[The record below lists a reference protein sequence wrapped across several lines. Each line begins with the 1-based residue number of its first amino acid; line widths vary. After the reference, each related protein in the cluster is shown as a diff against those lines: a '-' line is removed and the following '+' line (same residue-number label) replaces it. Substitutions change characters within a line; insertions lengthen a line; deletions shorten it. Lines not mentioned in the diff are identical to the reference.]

1 MLVRM
6 DLDWSPMQVP
16 LRIAIL
22 SDTHA
27 YLDSNVAALIK
38 HCAGVVHAGD
48 IGADSVLEKIRKYA
62 MPLAMVRGNND
73 IASKWPSTGAAALAS
88 LADVAQ
94 VLLPGGMLA
103 ITHGH
108 RSKPVKQRHALLR
121 AQFPAARAIVYG
133 HSHRLCCD
141 LGESPWVLNPGAAGR
156 ARTFGGPSALVL
168 SIDAQLQWSVSEHR
182 FARSP

>member
-133 HSHRLCCD
+133 PHIACVAILA
-141 LGESPWVLNPGAAGR
+141 SPHGCSIQALQGARGHLAGR
-156 ARTFGGPSALVL
+156 AP
-168 SIDAQLQWSVSEHR
+168 WC
-182 FARSP
+182 